1 MIVNISIWLRFLQ
14 FASAKVRDLSPYNT
28 SQDLSTLM
36 LKYSCICNSLAT
48 GELSLPCYAHA
59 SWLTLLNACEEL
71 WLVVFERMSCAYPVC
86 YSLCTFTNSGT
97 TVQLDKV
104 PFRRG

>member
-48 GELSLPCYAHA
+48 GELSLP
-59 SWLTLLNACEEL
+59 SEDEISLVSLLCDEYERD
-71 WLVVFERMSCAYPVC
+71 LVR
-86 YSLCTFTNSGT
+86 G
-97 TVQLDKV
+97 VQLIHL
-104 PFRRG
+104 